1 MNAAKSAKQA
11 FYSFY
16 NFKMFFAPNHDW
28 NKVNEGSR
36 SYLNGGLFSLLF
48 PHLPLTLFKSWFS
61 GPVMWK
67 SKAVSSNVR

>member
-36 SYLNGGLFSLLF
+36 SYLNVVFSLY
-48 PHLPLTLFKSWFS
+48 FS
-61 GPVMWK
+61 PI
-67 SKAVSSNVR
+67 SL